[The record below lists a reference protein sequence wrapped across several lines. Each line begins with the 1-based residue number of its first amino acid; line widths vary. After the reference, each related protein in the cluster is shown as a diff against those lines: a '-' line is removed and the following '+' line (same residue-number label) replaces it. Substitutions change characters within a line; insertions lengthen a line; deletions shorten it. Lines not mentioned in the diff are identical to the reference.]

1 MLATP
6 KISIANGV
14 VSVGLFEDLSKF
26 LETRLEEFLRS
37 HPHLELQALDEQLRE
52 QEEDTLRLIGTLQ
65 LEEKQLE
72 NKILDAAG
80 EVKRWHL
87 RIEKARASNRE
98 DLVRAAQEREAAL
111 LRQGNQLW
119 GQMNGV
125 KERLQKSQEL
135 QRQIQVRRQEV
146 RAKAAQVNAER
157 ERAAQQAQQT
167 QPASWE
173 TQGWNRSTSSPFA
186 SNGDPLE
193 QVFQR
198 WETDEELERL
208 KRNLGR

>member
-1 MLATP
+1 M
-6 KISIANGV
+6 
-14 VSVGLFEDLSKF
+14 GLFEDLSKF

-72 NKILDAAG
+72 SKILDTAQ
-80 EVKRWHL
+80 EVKRWHI
-87 RIEKARASNRE
+87 RIDKAQASNRA
-98 DLVRAAQEREAAL
+98 DLLRAAQEREAEL

-119 GQMNGV
+119 GQMSGV

-135 QRQIQVRRQEV
+135 QRQIQERRQEV
-146 RAKAAQVNAER
+146 RAKAAQMNVER
-157 ERAAQQAQQT
+157 ERAAQ
-167 QPASWE
+167 ASQSAPPNTWE
-173 TQGWNRSTSSPFA
+173 TQAWNRNASSSFG
-186 SNGDPLE
+186 SSGDPLE
-193 QVFQR
+193 EAFQR

>member
-1 MLATP
+1 M
-6 KISIANGV
+6 
-14 VSVGLFEDLSKF
+14 GLFEDLSKF

-72 NKILDAAG
+72 SKILDTAQ
-80 EVKRWHL
+80 EVKRWHI
-87 RIEKARASNRE
+87 RVEKAQASNRE
-98 DLVRAAQEREAAL
+98 DLVRAAQEREAEL

-119 GQMNGV
+119 GQMRGV

-135 QRQIQVRRQEV
+135 QRQIQERRQEV
-146 RAKAAQVNAER
+146 RAKAAQMNVER
-157 ERAAQQAQQT
+157 ERAAQASQS
-167 QPASWE
+167 QPPNSWE
-173 TQGWNRSTSSPFA
+173 TQAWNRSTSSSFA
-186 SNGDPLE
+186 SSADPLE
-193 QVFQR
+193 QAFQR

>member
-1 MLATP
+1 
-6 KISIANGV
+6 
-14 VSVGLFEDLSKF
+14 VGLFEDLSQF
-26 LETRLEEFLRS
+26 LETRLEEFIRS

-72 NKILDAAG
+72 NKILDTAQ

-87 RIEKARASNRE
+87 RIEKARAANRE
-98 DLVRAAQEREAAL
+98 DLVRAAQEREATL

-146 RAKAAQVNAER
+146 RAKAAQVNADR
-157 ERAAQQAQQT
+157 ERAAQQAQQA
-167 QPASWE
+167 QQAPKNSWE
-173 TQGWNRSTSSPFA
+173 TQGWNRSTSSTFA

-208 KRNLGR
+208 KRNLER

>member
-1 MLATP
+1 M
-6 KISIANGV
+6 
-14 VSVGLFEDLSKF
+14 GLFEDLSKF
-26 LETRLEEFLRS
+26 LEIRLEEFLRS

-72 NKILDAAG
+72 TKILDAAQ
-80 EVKRWHL
+80 EVKRWHI
-87 RIEKARASNRE
+87 RIDKAKTANRA
-98 DLVRAAQEREAAL
+98 DLLRAAQEREAAL

-119 GQMNGV
+119 GQMSGV
-125 KERLQKSQEL
+125 KERLQKALEL

-146 RAKAAQVNAER
+146 RAKAAQMNVER
-157 ERAAQQAQQT
+157 ERSAQTA
-167 QPASWE
+167 PSAEPNSWE
-173 TQGWNRSTSSPFA
+173 TQGWNRSTSSTHA
-186 SNGDPLE
+186 GNGDPLE
-193 QVFQR
+193 QAFQR